1 MKLSAAIVATALLLA
16 CASTAW
22 AQAEPPA
29 SRYGLQEVAPGVYA
43 TSWSGGGQGPRST
56 SAVIVNDEDVLL
68 VDTQVTPARTRA
80 LIEDIKAMTDKPVR
94 YVVNT
99 HWHYDHSDGNQVFG
113 PEVQIIGHE
122 NTRRAIAGGVLQRRV
137 QTEITTNLPPRI
149 AALEKQVADERD
161 AGRKAELQAQLRALN
176 EYLAELKQTTPTA
189 PNVTFATD
197 RLTIH
202 SGGREIQILYL
213 GRGHTDTD
221 VMVYLPRE
229 KVIAT
234 GDMFEGP
241 VTGALQFGF
250 YPEWVEALERL
261 RAIDFETVIPGHGGP
276 FTGKAYID
284 HFQALLRDLWRQGG
298 ELHAAGVPV
307 AEAARRIDLTAHRQH
322 FRNIT
327 EPGVAENIA
336 ARVYEVIEMRGRGS

>member
-1 MKLSAAIVATALLLA
+1 MKLSAAILATALLLA
-16 CASTAW
+16 STSMA
-22 AQAEPPA
+22 AEPPA
-29 SRYGLQEVAPGVYA
+29 SRYRLQEVAPGVYA
-43 TSWSGGGQGPRST
+43 TIWGGGGQGPRST

-80 LIEDIKAMTDKPVR
+80 LIEDIKSVTDKPVR

-99 HWHYDHSDGNQVFG
+99 HWHYDHTGGNQVFG
-113 PEVQIIGHE
+113 PEVRIIGHE

-137 QTEITTNLPPRI
+137 QTEITANLPPRI

-176 EYLAELKQTTPTA
+176 EYMAELKQTTPTA

-261 RAIDFETVIPGHGGP
+261 RALDFQTVIPGHGGP

-298 ELHAAGVPV
+298 ELHSAGVPV

-336 ARVYEVIEMRGRGS
+336 ARVYEVIEMRGCGS